1 MAATNLGKVAITPR
15 GAYNAETAYIKL
27 DSVSYQGS
35 SWLVLK
41 PCTGV
46 TPIEGE
52 YYTLLAERGTNGV
65 TPEKGVDYDD
75 GADGKSLIPRGEYSA
90 EANYVLNDVVSYQ
103 GSSYIVLQPCIRV
116 TPVVGE
122 YYMLNSA
129 TPSNSDSIEE
139 GSEHLF
145 FTNERANAA
154 IDAKFADG
162 ITLTNKVVNGS
173 FENGLD
179 GWDRVGTAGS
189 VVTTH
194 KAVGASSL
202 KLSSTTQTY
211 YRQDIVFP
219 DGHLIWCSAYIFV
232 ESTSR
237 SGHKLMISEYGGI
250 TQQTNKTAEPDLGV
264 WQRLSVIAPAI
275 NGGIRFMCGQ
285 PASIT
290 TTTYYVD
297 GCIAID
303 LTAEYGVTT
312 LEDFEA
318 HLVTI
323 TPDYWF
329 DGVMDI
335 PSPDDKKLITSIG
348 NTVRLADY
356 SEISVYTSPL
366 KGKTIV
372 NFGDS
377 IFANTRPPND
387 VSTYLAELSGATVY
401 NAAFGGSRMG
411 QHSGGWDAWSMY
423 RLAHALVNNS
433 YTLQDAALLGEDR
446 PAHAADTLA
455 GLKAIDFNTVDY
467 ITINHGTNDWSGSNV
482 LDNTGDPDDTTTYL
496 GALRYALELLMTAY
510 PRLQIAVVSPAW
522 RYFMDESDVYTEDSD
537 TKKNTNN
544 VTLPGFVTGAQS
556 AASEF
561 HCMYID
567 CYNIG
572 INRHNRA
579 AYFLPDD
586 GTHHNQTGRQRIAAV
601 IEARLAGGM
610 G

>member
-1 MAATNLGKVAITPR
+1 MVRIVKPAMPR
-15 GAYNAETAYIKL
+15 FRG
-27 DSVSYQGS
+27 GS
-35 SWLVLK
+35 
-41 PCTGV
+41 
-46 TPIEGE
+46 
-52 YYTLLAERGTNGV
+52 R
-65 TPEKGVDYDD
+65 
-75 GADGKSLIPRGEYSA
+75 
-90 EANYVLNDVVSYQ
+90 
-103 GSSYIVLQPCIRV
+103 
-116 TPVVGE
+116 
-122 YYMLNSA
+122 
-129 TPSNSDSIEE
+129 
-139 GSEHLF
+139 
-145 FTNERANAA
+145 
-154 IDAKFADG
+154 
-162 ITLTNKVVNGS
+162 LTNKVTNGS

-179 GWDRVGTAGS
+179 GWDRVGTVGS

-219 DGHLIWCSAYIFV
+219 DGHLIWCGAYIFV
-232 ESTSR
+232 ESASH

-318 HLVTI
+318 HLI
-323 TPDYWF
+323 TVAPDYWF

-496 GALRYALELLMTAY
+496 GALRYALKLLTTAF

-586 GTHHNQTGRQRIAAV
+586 GTHHNQTGRQRIATV